1 LNIFPGNRA
10 KGISYIFILLSLIL
24 LSLSIGKGQV
34 WNPAEKL
41 AIEITAPLQKLF
53 VGTISLVKSTWRNY
67 FFLVEAR
74 QENLC
79 LKKELELLKIENSRY
94 QELLLTNQRLQELL
108 KFHENTDEP
117 FLPARVIGWDSSG
130 LFKSVMIDKGEN
142 DGLIINMPVVNAQ
155 GVVGRIISVSRNYA
169 QILLITD
176 QNSAVDGLVQRSREK
191 GMLKG
196 TGSRECSFDY
206 VIKTSDIQEGD
217 TIITSGLG
225 RAFPKG
231 LNLGVVKKINDSPN
245 KLFKDVTVVP
255 VVDFSKLEEVLA
267 IFRSDFVP
275 SKSPVDIRI
284 DNLDVH

>member
-1 LNIFPGNRA
+1 LNIFLGNRA

-24 LSLSIGKGQV
+24 LSLSIGKGQE

-53 VGTISLVKSTWRNY
+53 VGTISLVKGAWSNY
-67 FFLVEAR
+67 FFLVETR

-79 LKKELELLKIENSRY
+79 LKKELELFKIENSRY
-94 QELLLTNQRLQELL
+94 QELLLTNQRLRELL
-108 KFHENTDEP
+108 KFQENTNEP

-142 DGLIINMPVVNAQ
+142 DGLMINMPIVNAQ
-155 GVVGRIISVSRNYA
+155 GVVGRIISVSPNYA

-176 QNSAVDGLVQRSREK
+176 QNSAVDGLVQRSRER

-196 TGSRECSFDY
+196 TGSRECYFDY
-206 VIKTSDIQEGD
+206 LIKTSDIQGGD
-217 TIITSGLG
+217 TVITSGLG
-225 RAFPKG
+225 RVFPKG
-231 LNLGVVKKINDSPN
+231 LNLGIVKKINDSPN
-245 KLFKDVTVVP
+245 KLFKDVAVVP

-275 SKSPVDIRI
+275 SKSPI
-284 DNLDVH
+284 DKG